1 MTPLGFFSFFIPFTA
16 TATAAGVFFFRD
28 QLPIRRQYMDELC
41 LKIASRLGCQVILAP
56 SHSIWA
62 EKPNAA
68 GCYTSGQILLR
79 RDCSEVV
86 NHELLHLLQTRV
98 ALARAFSGKVP
109 SLTLSLNQNQN
120 YKRALESLLRP
131 FGLTLISTIAD
142 EALEQFKS
150 AGYPA
155 ESYSRELP
163 ALYAGKDLRVIPAV
177 AKKLCSL
184 GVLDLS

>member
-1 MTPLGFFSFFIPFTA
+1 
-16 TATAAGVFFFRD
+16 
-28 QLPIRRQYMDELC
+28 MDELC
-41 LKIASRLGCQVILAP
+41 LKIAARLGCQVILAP

-79 RDCSEVV
+79 RDCPEVI
-86 NHELLHLLQTRV
+86 NHELLHLLQQLVDR
-98 ALARAFSGKVP
+98 ARICSGKVP
-109 SLTLSLNQNQN
+109 PLTLSEKQCLDTA
-120 YKRALESLLRP
+120 KKALASILRP
-131 FGLTLISTIAD
+131 FGLEIDLAIAD
-142 EALEQFKS
+142 LALSQFQS

-155 ESYSRELP
+155 GSYAKELL
-163 ALYAGKDLRVIPAV
+163 AIYAGKDLRVIPAV

>member
-1 MTPLGFFSFFIPFTA
+1 
-16 TATAAGVFFFRD
+16 
-28 QLPIRRQYMDELC
+28 MDELC

-56 SHSIWA
+56 NHSIWA

-86 NHELLHLLQTRV
+86 NHELLHLLQTLVDR
-98 ALARAFSGKVP
+98 ARFFSGKVP
-109 SLTLSLNQNQN
+109 SLMLSTTNQNH
-120 YKRALESLLRP
+120 KRALESLLRP

-155 ESYSRELP
+155 ESYAKELP
-163 ALYAGKDLRVIPAV
+163 ALYAGKDLRVIPAIS
-177 AKKLCSL
+177 KKLCSL